1 MFIILNDSW
10 DKLTEHH
17 WGDKQIPIKN
27 IIVMINEKPN
37 ADFKYVKVKSLR
49 ELNKYLTYFEPIFTE
64 NEVERIAKYLIK
76 IQD

>member
-1 MFIILNDSW
+1 
-10 DKLTEHH
+10 
-17 WGDKQIPIKN
+17 
-27 IIVMINEKPN
+27 MINEKPN
-37 ADFKYVKVKSLR
+37 ADFKYVKVKSLG